1 MANRPGLWAKLAD
14 YLGFGPEEE
23 EYFEDSAGQEA
34 AAEEEWQAEIKR
46 PTERKNVVPIT
57 AIPPKQAP
65 FKVLV
70 VEPRSFEEVQTIV
83 DQMRARRPIIL
94 NLEALDKDLAQKILN
109 FLNGA
114 IYALGGETQR
124 VAQGIFFFAP
134 QGVDISTMGRGLT
147 GQAIGGGSVD
157 LPSAVLERLTGVA
170 ERDALLGPT
179 EAKSGGDLRGLR
191 DRTEGAPEE
200 RSFDPGLIARA
211 TGRDRTAKE
220 TNRFDWRNS

>member
-1 MANRPGLWAKLAD
+1 MAHKPGIFAKLAD
-14 YLGFGPEEE
+14 YLGFGPEED
-23 EYFEDSAGQEA
+23 EYQDDPAGQEA
-34 AAEEEWQAEIKR
+34 AAEEEWQSEIKR
-46 PTERKNVVPIT
+46 PTERKNVVSIT
-57 AIPPKQAP
+57 AVPPKQAP

-157 LPSAVLERLTGVA
+157 LPPGVLERLAGPA
-170 ERDALLGPT
+170 EREALLGPS
-179 EAKSGGDLRGLR
+179 ESKPGL
-191 DRTEGAPEE
+191 EE
-200 RSFDPGLIARA
+200 RTYDPGLIARA
-211 TGRDRTAKE
+211 TGRDRTVTKE
-220 TNRFDWRNS
+220 SGRFDWRNS

>member
-23 EYFEDSAGQEA
+23 EYLEESAEQEA

-46 PTERKNVVPIT
+46 PVSERKNVVPIT
-57 AIPPKQAP
+57 AIPPKAAP

-157 LPSAVLERLTGVA
+157 LPSAVLERLTGVS
-170 ERDALLGPT
+170 EREALLGPT
-179 EAKSGGDLRGLR
+179 EAKPGV
-191 DRTEGAPEE
+191 AEE

-211 TGRDRTAKE
+211 TGRDRATKE